1 MDRDL
6 DSLIDKLLNGNRRAL
21 ARVISLIEDSEQF
34 LEQALTRLYPHT
46 GRAKTIG
53 VTGSPGA
60 GKSTLVDNLVVNLV
74 EQGNSVAVLAIDP
87 SSPFTGGSL
96 LGDRI
101 RMSAACSYES
111 VFIRSMATRGA
122 LGGLAPRTAETIF
135 ALDAAGFDY
144 IIIETV
150 GVGQA
155 EVDIVRNSDT
165 VALVLVPGM
174 GDAVQALK
182 AGIIE
187 IADIFVINKADYDGA
202 DRLEREIL
210 TVLSLGDKTVR
221 QPEIVKT
228 VASRNEGINELSS
241 ALIAYQQWAE
251 QSGTQRERT
260 ELFLRSA
267 YEKHLAA
274 SLFSD
279 LRVQADQDGSWNSS
293 LLELYSRK
301 HSPYNMARIML
312 DRHRITKTK
321 AGESIADE

>member
-1 MDRDL
+1 MDRDI
-6 DSLIDKLLNGNRRAL
+6 DSLIQKLLKGNRRAL
-21 ARVISLIEDSEQF
+21 ARVISLIEDSEHF
-34 LEQALTRLYPHT
+34 LERALPRLYPHT

-53 VTGSPGA
+53 ITGSPGA
-60 GKSTLVDNLVVNLV
+60 GKSTLVDNLVVDLV
-74 EQGNSVAVLAIDP
+74 QRGHSVAVLAIDP

-122 LGGLAPRTAETIF
+122 LGGLAPRTAEAIF

-202 DRLEREIL
+202 DRLQREIL
-210 TVLSLGDKTVR
+210 TVLSLGDVSAR

-228 VASRNEGINELSS
+228 VASRKEGIAELSAAVLS
-241 ALIAYQQWAE
+241 YQQWAQE
-251 QSGTQRERT
+251 TGTQRERT

-267 YEKHLAA
+267 FEKHLAA
-274 SLFSD
+274 SLFSH
-279 LRVQADQDGSWNSS
+279 LKSKAEKEGSWEAA
-293 LLELYSRK
+293 LKDLFARK
-301 HSPYNMARIML
+301 HSPYNMAQVML
-312 DRHRITKTK
+312 ERYLTTDGK
-321 AGESIADE
+321 ASADE